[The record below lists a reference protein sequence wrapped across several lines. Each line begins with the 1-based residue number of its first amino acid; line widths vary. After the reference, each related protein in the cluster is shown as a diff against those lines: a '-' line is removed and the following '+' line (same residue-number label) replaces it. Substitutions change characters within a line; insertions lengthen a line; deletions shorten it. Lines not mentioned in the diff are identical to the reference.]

1 MLYIGTD
8 TGNEIVYNFLK
19 QKRVDPFFSITDNRK
34 YICTLGKKP
43 SCALNYLDDI
53 DEVRFLMNKLR
64 HSTQKRKKTRS
75 FADFKNLS
83 FFNDDAGSNKITRVD
98 RSSTNVSLIN

>member
-8 TGNEIVYNFLK
+8 TGNEVVYNYLK
-19 QKRVDPFFSITDNRK
+19 SKRCDKFFNDKDCKK

-43 SCALNYLDDI
+43 SCASYFVDDI
-53 DEVRFLMNKLR
+53 DEVRYLLNKMR

-75 FADFKNLS
+75 YADLKQTLTLDQEPS
-83 FFNDDAGSNKITRVD
+83 AGPPKITRVD
-98 RSSTNVSLIN
+98 RSSNNVR